1 MSNIVLINDNIKI
14 GVDHITNVALVK
26 IFNKNTYPIIYNETT
41 DTYDS
46 IFEKYQSLLNDPSN
60 NIETINHVV
69 VVFYPTGISCETF
82 TFLEKEETMLLS
94 KYIHNEKETTNVDD
108 GEIQEPLIKSLNN
121 LQTWTSFKVFIQKFN
136 VQKSLDFLGIC
147 NRNQSNW
154 KYILSELGT
163 EKHLNFIIRLTDEN
177 TNNLKVAG
185 DLILDYDNENF
196 IELYLKI

>member
-14 GVDHITNVALVK
+14 GGGHITNVALVK
-26 IFNKNTYPIIYNETT
+26 ICNKNTYPIIYNETT

-136 VQKSLDFLGIC
+136 VQKSLDFLGPRIC
-147 NRNQSNW
+147 NQNNW
-154 KYILSELGT
+154 KYILSDLGT
-163 EKHLNFIIRLTDEN
+163 EQHLNFIIRVTDEN
-177 TNNLKVAG
+177 TDNLKVVG
-185 DLILDYDNENF
+185 DLILKYDNESF
-196 IELYLKI
+196 RELYLKN